1 MKLDSKR
8 VDDTSGAATELGYIF
23 TFLLGVLLLS
33 VFSIWTYDIETATR
47 GRWNE
52 QAIQMNLDDLAAA
65 IERADEASRLGDIE
79 YTESV
84 WWRATEADENLL
96 SLQLTNN
103 SLILIDDGGS
113 LDTEVFVSGTG
124 SGSHSGTIEL
134 SGAQM
139 IWVSHKDG
147 ITSIELD
154 RPQY

>member
-1 MKLDSKR
+1 MNVNSKR
-8 VDDTSGAATELGYIF
+8 VKDTSGAATELGYIF

-33 VFSIWTYDIETATR
+33 VFSIWTWDIETATR
-47 GRWNE
+47 ERWNE
-52 QAIQMNLDDLAAA
+52 QAIQINLDDLAAA

-96 SLQLTNN
+96 SLQLTDN

-124 SGSHSGTIEL
+124 SGVHSGTINL

-139 IWVSHKDG
+139 IWVVHKDG
-147 ITSIELD
+147 ITSIEVD
-154 RPQY
+154 RPQ

>member
-1 MKLDSKR
+1 MNINSKR
-8 VDDTSGAATELGYIF
+8 VTDTSGAATELGYIF

-33 VFSIWTYDIETATR
+33 VFSIWTWDIETATR
-47 GRWNE
+47 DRWNE

-65 IERADEASRLGDIE
+65 IERADEASRLGGIE

-96 SLQLTNN
+96 SLQLTDN

-113 LDTEVFVSGTG
+113 LDTEIFVSGTG
-124 SGSHSGTIEL
+124 SGAHSGTIDL

-139 IWVSHKDG
+139 IWVVHKDG
-147 ITSIELD
+147 ITSIEVD
-154 RPQY
+154 RPQ

>member
-1 MKLDSKR
+1 MNLESKR
-8 VDDTSGAATELGYIF
+8 VEDTSGAATELGYIF

-33 VFSIWTYDIETATR
+33 IFSIWTWDIETATR
-47 GRWNE
+47 DRWNE
-52 QAIQMNLDDLAAA
+52 QAIQMNLDDIAAA

-124 SGSHSGTIEL
+124 SGVHSGTIEL

-139 IWVSHKDG
+139 IWVIHKDG
-147 ITSIELD
+147 ITSIEVD
-154 RPQY
+154 RPQ

>member
-47 GRWNE
+47 DRWNE

-113 LDTEVFVSGTG
+113 LDTEVLVSGTG

>member
-1 MKLDSKR
+1 LNINSKR
-8 VDDTSGAATELGYIF
+8 VTDTSGAATELGYIF

-47 GRWNE
+47 DRWNE

-96 SLQLTNN
+96 SLQLTDN

-113 LDTEVFVSGTG
+113 LDTEIFVSGTG
-124 SGSHSGTIEL
+124 SGAHSGTIDL

-139 IWVSHKDG
+139 IWVVHKGG
-147 ITSIELD
+147 ITSIEVD
-154 RPQY
+154 RPQ

>member
-1 MKLDSKR
+1 MKINSKR
-8 VDDTSGAATELGYIF
+8 VTDTSGAATELGYIF

-33 VFSIWTYDIETATR
+33 VFSIWTWDIETATR
-47 GRWNE
+47 DRWNE

-65 IERADEASRLGDIE
+65 IERADEASRLGDVE

-96 SLQLTNN
+96 SLQLTDN

-113 LDTEVFVSGTG
+113 LDTEIFVSGTG
-124 SGSHSGTIEL
+124 SGAHSGTIDL

-139 IWVSHKDG
+139 IWVVHKDG
-147 ITSIELD
+147 ITSIEVD
-154 RPQY
+154 RPQ

>member
-1 MKLDSKR
+1 MNINSKR
-8 VDDTSGAATELGYIF
+8 VTDTSGAATELGYIF

-33 VFSIWTYDIETATR
+33 VFSIWTWDIETATR
-47 GRWNE
+47 DRWNE

-96 SLQLTNN
+96 SLQLTDN

-113 LDTEVFVSGTG
+113 LDTEIFVSGTG
-124 SGSHSGTIEL
+124 SGAHSGTIDL

-139 IWVSHKDG
+139 IWVVHKDG

-154 RPQY
+154 RPQ

>member
-1 MKLDSKR
+1 LNINSKR
-8 VDDTSGAATELGYIF
+8 VTDTSGAATELGYIF

-33 VFSIWTYDIETATR
+33 VFSIWTWDIETATR
-47 GRWNE
+47 DRWNE

-65 IERADEASRLGDIE
+65 IERADEASRLGDVE

-96 SLQLTNN
+96 SLQLTDN

-113 LDTEVFVSGTG
+113 LDTEIFVSGTG
-124 SGSHSGTIEL
+124 SGAHSGTIDL

-139 IWVSHKDG
+139 IWVVHKDG
-147 ITSIELD
+147 ITSIEVD
-154 RPQY
+154 RPQ

>member
-1 MKLDSKR
+1 MNLESKCVR
-8 VDDTSGAATELGYIF
+8 DTSGAATELGYIF

-33 VFSIWTYDIETATR
+33 VFSIWTWDIETATR
-47 GRWNE
+47 ERWNE
-52 QAIQMNLDDLAAA
+52 QAIQMNLDDIAAA

-113 LDTEVFVSGTG
+113 LDNQVSVSGTG

-139 IWVSHKDG
+139 IWVTHKDG
-147 ITSIELD
+147 ITSIEVD
-154 RPQY
+154 RPQ

>member
-1 MKLDSKR
+1 MNINSKR
-8 VDDTSGAATELGYIF
+8 VTDTSGAATELGYIF

-33 VFSIWTYDIETATR
+33 VFSIWTWDIETATR
-47 GRWNE
+47 DRWNE

-96 SLQLTNN
+96 SLQLTDN

-113 LDTEVFVSGTG
+113 LDTEIFVSGTG
-124 SGSHSGTIEL
+124 SGSHSGTIDL

-139 IWVSHKDG
+139 IWVVHKDG
-147 ITSIELD
+147 ITSIEAD
-154 RPQY
+154 RPQ

>member
-1 MKLDSKR
+1 MNINSKR
-8 VDDTSGAATELGYIF
+8 VTDTSGAATELGYIF

-33 VFSIWTYDIETATR
+33 VFSIWTWNIETATR
-47 GRWNE
+47 DRWNE

-65 IERADEASRLGDIE
+65 IERADEASRLGDVE

-96 SLQLTNN
+96 SLQLTDN

-113 LDTEVFVSGTG
+113 LDTEIFVSGTG
-124 SGSHSGTIEL
+124 SGAHTGTIDL

-139 IWVSHKDG
+139 IWVVHKDG
-147 ITSIELD
+147 ITSIEVD
-154 RPQY
+154 RPQ

>member
-1 MKLDSKR
+1 MNINSKR
-8 VDDTSGAATELGYIF
+8 VTDTSGAATELGYIF

-33 VFSIWTYDIETATR
+33 VFSIWTWDIETATR
-47 GRWNE
+47 DRWNE

-96 SLQLTNN
+96 SLQLTDN

-113 LDTEVFVSGTG
+113 LDTKIFVSGTG
-124 SGSHSGTIEL
+124 SGAHSGTIDL

-139 IWVSHKDG
+139 IWVVHKDG
-147 ITSIELD
+147 ITSIEVD
-154 RPQY
+154 RPQ

>member
-1 MKLDSKR
+1 MNINSKR
-8 VDDTSGAATELGYIF
+8 VTDTSGAATELGYIF

-33 VFSIWTYDIETATR
+33 VFSIWTWDIETATR
-47 GRWNE
+47 DRWNE
-52 QAIQMNLDDLAAA
+52 QAIQINLDDLAAA

-96 SLQLTNN
+96 SLQLTDN

-113 LDTEVFVSGTG
+113 LDTEIFVSGTG
-124 SGSHSGTIEL
+124 SGSHSGTIDL

-139 IWVSHKDG
+139 IWVVHKDG
-147 ITSIELD
+147 ITSIEAD
-154 RPQY
+154 RPQ

>member
-1 MKLDSKR
+1 MNSKSIKI
-8 VDDTSGAATELGYIF
+8 DDTSGAATELGYIF

-33 VFSIWTYDIETATR
+33 VFSIWTWDIETATR
-47 GRWNE
+47 DRWNE
-52 QAIQMNLDDLAAA
+52 KAIQMNLDDIAAA

-79 YTESV
+79 YSESV

-103 SLILIDDGGS
+103 SLILIDNGGS

-124 SGSHSGTIEL
+124 SGAHSGTVEL

-139 IWVSHKDG
+139 IWVVHKDG
-147 ITSIELD
+147 ITSIEVD
-154 RPQY
+154 RPQ

>member
-1 MKLDSKR
+1 MNINSKR
-8 VDDTSGAATELGYIF
+8 VTDTSGAATELGYIF

-33 VFSIWTYDIETATR
+33 IFSIWTWDIETATR
-47 GRWNE
+47 DRWNE

-65 IERADEASRLGDIE
+65 IERADEASRLGDVE

-113 LDTEVFVSGTG
+113 LDTEIFVSGTG
-124 SGSHSGTIEL
+124 SGAHSGSIDL

-139 IWVSHKDG
+139 IWVVHKDG
-147 ITSIELD
+147 ITSIEVD
-154 RPQY
+154 RPQ